1 MPPNGRSIAP
11 DAGPF
16 GPSASTSIRSD
27 EGLSSRA
34 DSRRALRLPLFP
46 LHTVLF
52 PEATLALQI
61 FEPRY
66 REMIGRCLA
75 HDEPF
80 GVVLILEGE
89 EVGGEAVPR
98 RMGTEAAIIASERSK
113 DGRYDIVAEGR
124 RRFEIV
130 GLDKSRAYLRADVEF
145 LEDPLGDDAEV
156 LADTVA
162 HLVEGV
168 VLALEARGHTI
179 VDETWSQLDPR
190 SLSYRVATALPG
202 ADEVRQEL
210 LEIRDV
216 ASRLRREA
224 ELLMSIHRVGVEAG
238 AA

>member
-1 MPPNGRSIAP
+1 MASRGMPA
-11 DAGPF
+11 AV
-16 GPSASTSIRSD
+16 
-27 EGLSSRA
+27 
-34 DSRRALRLPLFP
+34 RLPLFP

-75 HDEPF
+75 HDETF

-89 EVGGEAVPR
+89 EVGGEVIPR
-98 RMGTEAAIIASERSK
+98 RFGTEAAIIASERSK

-124 RRFEIV
+124 RRFEFV

-145 LEDPLGDDAEV
+145 LDDPLGEDAEL

-168 VLALEARGHTI
+168 VQALEAHGRVV
-179 VDETWSQLDPR
+179 VDETWNNLDPR
-190 SLSYRVATALPG
+190 SLSYHVATILPG
-202 ADEVRQEL
+202 AEDVRQEL
-210 LEIRDV
+210 LEMRDV

-224 ELLMSIHRVGVEAG
+224 ELLMSIHRVGIEAG